1 LMVTLA
7 GFYGLGGGV
16 GLWNLDGDELTLTG
30 ARTATVRVVPVNQDT
45 MTVINAD
52 GSLGRS
58 TRC

>member
-1 LMVTLA
+1 MTSRQ
-7 GFYGLGGGV
+7 
-16 GLWNLDGDELTLTG
+16 TLTI
-30 ARTATVRVVPVNQDT
+30 RIVPIDQNT